1 MRYTVPA
8 GPPDDAASSPRAT
21 RRWSRR
27 QRRVLWA
34 VPEGSPLEPGG
45 LPAGD
50 GGRGRT
56 REERRERRSA
66 LFDLLAVVAALA
78 LVGLGLANLY
88 LIGAHELALRQG
100 LIAAGGV
107 LALAVFWRV
116 RVRYLGVLGWV
127 SYAAAVVFLVGVLTV
142 GVTVKGA
149 TRWFVLGAVTFQ
161 PSELAKLGLL
171 LVLAAVLGSG
181 RSAWRRFGPAVLLAA
196 VPIGLTLM
204 QPDLSTTAL
213 LTVLTAS
220 MLVLGRVPARFLLPL
235 GAAAVVSAPLMISL
249 MQPYQLQR
257 LGTFLVGAHESPTG
271 SGWALRQAHI
281 AVASGGLTGRADDP
295 LRELRAQ
302 YLPEGQTD
310 LAPASLVG
318 QWGLLAGAGV
328 VVAVVVLVWRLALA
342 ARRARTPQAAL
353 VGGGLAIL
361 MGVETVVSVGANL
374 GLLPLAGVPFPLL
387 SYGGTALVVHL
398 AAIGVVLGVRRDS
411 ARRRL
416 WAAPGRR
423 NPRPRLLRLAA
434 AALSALLV
442 AFGLYGWRMQVT
454 RGEELTLAGEEQMTR
469 CIRLP
474 APRGAITDRHD
485 APLAVDAA
493 AAGTGADRVLA
504 VPALVRDDAAA
515 VERLAVLTARPPA
528 ELQAQLDAAE
538 ATTLSLP
545 VAEVPRAVGDTIAA
559 AGITGVVVVPEPRRW
574 YPEGALLGPVLGF
587 VGVATPEAEERWPGL
602 PNGEVVGRAGL
613 ELEYDAV
620 LRGTNGRQC
629 VYVDPAG
636 VPVALAGRVEP
647 VPGADL
653 RLAIDLGLQ
662 RQLDAGLAAALRAQ
676 PRPQGKIGAA
686 VAMDPRTG
694 HVLAI
699 ASAPSFDNNLYGP
712 PADSAALEALASA
725 PGSPTLEHVT
735 QAVAPP
741 GSTFKLVVAAAN
753 QAHRVWDPDQVVPT
767 GGSYTYGGHTF
778 GNWRPMGP
786 MDLRESIAI
795 SNDVYFYKLAV
806 ALGPEAMID
815 TAQSLGVGQR
825 TGIDLPGESAG
836 YLGTPESVEADGGT
850 WYGGST
856 VILGIGQGEIT
867 VTPLQN
873 ARWTAA
879 LSTGSLVT
887 PRLGMSIGTQGS
899 HTAVPTPAPT
909 PLPYAAELGPVREGM
924 RDAVTSGTA
933 IRLAD
938 LPAPVGGKTGTAQ
951 DGGLRDDEYDNW
963 LTVAAPM
970 DAPEIVVT
978 AMVQGPGTGANNA
991 KDVVS
996 AGLRHYLDHRAD
1008 VLATEPVQAP

>member
-1 MRYTVPA
+1 MPYWVPA
-8 GPPDDAASSPRAT
+8 EGPAEEVRS

-34 VPEGSPLEPGG
+34 GAGDPGTEPDG
-45 LPAGD
+45 LPAEE
-50 GGRGRT
+50 GGRRRRT
-56 REERRERRSA
+56 REERRDRRSA

-78 LVGLGLANLY
+78 LVGLGLVNLY
-88 LIGAHELALRQG
+88 LIGDTELALRQG
-100 LIAAGGV
+100 AIAAGGV

-116 RVRYLGVLGWV
+116 RVRYLGVLGWAAYV
-127 SYAAAVVFLVGVLTV
+127 AAVVFLVGVLTV

-149 TRWFVLGAVTFQ
+149 TRWFVLGSVTFQ

-171 LVLAAVLGSG
+171 LVLAAVLGSA
-181 RSAWRRFGPAVLLAA
+181 RPAWRRFSLALLLAA
-196 VPIGLTLM
+196 VPIGLTLL

-235 GAAAVVSAPLMISL
+235 GAAAVIAAPLMISL
-249 MQPYQLQR
+249 LQPYQLQR

-295 LRELRAQ
+295 LRELRAE
-302 YLPEGQTD
+302 YLPEGHTD

-318 QWGLLAGAGV
+318 QWGLVAGAGV
-328 VVAVVVLVWRLALA
+328 VLAVVVLVWRLALA
-342 ARRARTPQAAL
+342 SRRSRTPHAAL

-411 ARRRL
+411 VRRRL
-416 WAAPGRR
+416 WAEPVRR
-423 NPRPRLLRLAA
+423 NPRPRLVRLAA
-434 AALSALLV
+434 AAVSLLLV
-442 AFGLYGWRMQVT
+442 AFGLYGWRLQVT
-454 RGEELTLAGEEQMTR
+454 RGEELSLAAEEQMTR

-485 APLAVDAA
+485 VPLAVDAA
-493 AAGTGADRVLA
+493 AAGTGVDRVLA
-504 VPALVRDDAAA
+504 VPALLRDDPAA
-515 VERLAVLTARPPA
+515 VEQLAGLTGRPPA
-528 ELQAQLDAAE
+528 DLRAELDAADP
-538 ATTLSLP
+538 TTLSLP
-545 VAEVPRAVGDTIAA
+545 VAEVPRAVGDAVVA
-559 AGITGVVVVPEPRRW
+559 AGLPGVLVVPQPRRW

-602 PNGEVVGRAGL
+602 PNGEFVGRAGL
-613 ELEYDAV
+613 ELQYDAV

-629 VYVDPAG
+629 LYVHPTG
-636 VPVALAGRVEP
+636 VPVALGERVEP

-653 RLAIDLGLQ
+653 RLSLDLGLQ
-662 RQLDAGLAAALRAQ
+662 RQLDSGLAAALRGQ
-676 PRPQGKIGAA
+676 RPGRIGAA
-686 VAMDPRTG
+686 VAMDPRSG
-694 HVLAI
+694 QVLAI
-699 ASAPSFDNNLYGP
+699 ASTPSFDNNLYGP
-712 PADSAALEALASA
+712 PADAAALEALASA

-735 QAVAPP
+735 QAVLPP
-741 GSTFKLVVAAAN
+741 GSTFKIVVAAAN
-753 QAHRVWDPDQVVPT
+753 QARPVYAPDQVIPT
-767 GGSYTYGGHTF
+767 GASFSYGGHEF

-786 MDLRESIAI
+786 MDLSESIAI

-806 ALGPEAMID
+806 GLGPEAMID
-815 TAQSLGVGQR
+815 TARALGVGQR

-836 YLGTPESVEADGGT
+836 YLGTPESVEAAGGT

-879 LSTGSLVT
+879 VATGNLVT
-887 PRLGMSIGTQGS
+887 PRLGMAVGTQGS
-899 HTAVPTPAPT
+899 FTAVPAPAPT
-909 PLPYAAELGPVREGM
+909 PVPFAAELGPVREGM
-924 RDAVTSGTA
+924 REAVTSGTA
-933 IRLAD
+933 IRLSS
-938 LPAPVGGKTGTAQ
+938 LPGLVGAKTGTAQ
-951 DGGLRDDEYDNW
+951 DGGLPADEYDNW
-963 LTVAAPM
+963 ITTAAPM

-978 AMVQGPGTGANNA
+978 AVVQGPGTGANNT
-991 KDVVS
+991 KDLVS
-996 AGLRHYLDHRAD
+996 AALRHYLDNRDA
-1008 VLATEPVQAP
+1008 VLATGPVQVP